1 MDNPNLHDA
10 TLLDL
15 SVQWGEPSTLTA
27 RFQRSDRQLVL
38 LKVSDLKLLH
48 CPSREPLG
56 AKRVSQHR
64 DVHFRLSDRLAA
76 DRDRDPKRRP
86 TRPHRPSHPLSL
98 RRSRE
103 PTTPCV

>member
-15 SVQWGEPSTLTA
+15 SVQWGKASTLTA

-48 CPSREPLG
+48 CPHENPWGASVSVNTVTSTSGSRTGSQRISIEIQSGDTILVEGG
-56 AKRVSQHR
+56 AVES
-64 DVHFRLSDRLAA
+64 AY
-76 DRDRDPKRRP
+76 
-86 TRPHRPSHPLSL
+86 
-98 RRSRE
+98 
-103 PTTPCV
+103 